1 MTREPID
8 LIRVER
14 HSGAAALRN
23 ADTRLGLLNI
33 VGNAVL
39 YIPVGLLV
47 PVVLRRSWLPGL
59 LVGVTLSVGVEL
71 VQWITSTGSADID
84 DVIPNVLVAF
94 LGALVGGYASRRLS
108 AVSRAGDHAGLTVG

>member
-1 MTREPID
+1 M
-8 LIRVER
+8 
-14 HSGAAALRN
+14 
-23 ADTRLGLLNI
+23 
-33 VGNAVL
+33 GNAVL

-71 VQWITSTGSADID
+71 VQWITSTGSAADID
-84 DVIPNVLVAF
+84 DVILKVLVAF

-108 AVSRAGDHAGLTVG
+108 AVSRARDHAGLTVG